1 MTETRDTTDFRFT
14 SEDVEELID
23 ALSRMVVSDHLPKEQ
38 WGLLLS
44 IFAAAAPSVEVED
57 ETEGKFSGV
66 KVEGGVIED
75 PKNKEVKELRKQ
87 LQKAYMPAKEPGAP
101 LGDMVSPPKTGP
113 GK

>member
-23 ALSRMVVSDHLPKEQ
+23 ALSRMAVSDHLPKGQ

-44 IFAAAAPSVEVED
+44 IFAAAARSVDVED

-75 PKNKEVKELRKQ
+75 PRNKEVKELREQ
-87 LQKAYMPAKEPGAP
+87 LRNARMPANPPGTP
-101 LGDMVSPPKTGP
+101 LKDMISPPKTSP
-113 GK
+113 P